1 VIAAGSSAAGNIAD
15 DRRTTATA
23 TATATAVA
31 LTQIVNG
38 RECPRGQQDTDDDAD
53 DYAGPPG
60 ENGSPTPRL
69 A

>member
-15 DRRTTATA
+15 DRRT

-53 DYAGPPG
+53 DYAGPPR

>member
-15 DRRTTATA
+15 DRRTTA

-53 DYAGPPG
+53 DYAGPPR